1 MKNSQPKSSYKFNML
16 IALGT
21 AAVLFAT
28 AACSSSPKPAAKSTQ
43 PVTASFHPAVYES
56 AASTPAQLTAVALDE
71 TKPSVV
77 KPPASKLV
85 AFKSRD
91 YGISFQYPW
100 QYAFYNAKAIAKLD
114 DSMKPKSDGNEG
126 QFTLA
131 TVEIPAGFYPDSDF
145 ERGYFTL
152 SLNQDL
158 EQEACVASLGASESV
173 KAQSENINGVDF
185 QWVESEAGGR
195 GSATKLRNY
204 IAYTN
209 GTCYEVQMGVSSKN
223 ERGMA
228 KEVNH
233 EQVMQRLDSI
243 LRTVKV
249 SQTAQSVTTQ
259 QLESSNR

>member
-1 MKNSQPKSSYKFNML
+1 MKNSLKKSSSKFTL

-28 AACSSSPKPAAKSTQ
+28 AACSSSPKPAAKSAQ
-43 PVTASFHPAVYES
+43 PASASFHPAVYES
-56 AASTPAQLTAVALDE
+56 AASKSAQPTAVALDE
-71 TKPSVV
+71 TKLSVV
-77 KPPASKLV
+77 KPPASKLMG
-85 AFKSRD
+85 FKSRD
-91 YGISFQYPW
+91 YGVSFQYPW
-100 QYAFYNAKAIAKLD
+100 QYAFYNAKTIAKLD

-145 ERGYFTL
+145 ERGYLTL

-158 EQEACVASLGASESV
+158 DQEACAGSLGATESSKV
-173 KAQSENINGVDF
+173 QTENINGVDF

-204 IAYTN
+204 IAYSN

-243 LRTVKV
+243 LRTVKL
-249 SQTAQSVTTQ
+249 SQPPQAVATQ
-259 QLESSNR
+259 QLESSNQ